1 MKRLGTM
8 RFRDGTLLRAP
19 DELAEELVLHV
30 DMGVDV
36 GFDTVISPGMLRE
49 FVYGNLRSEGI
60 ISSPDDL
67 TFYREKRIGGMAGVQ
82 VRIKGLEGRLPFLKR
97 NFGIIWSDCGRKAP
111 EYRRVGERLA
121 RRRKGFRLE
130 PATVL
135 KVLSSTASM
144 FGEFERTGGYHYA
157 FILDREANV
166 ISHAPDVSRHNAV
179 DKVIGRE
186 LLAGRPLEDR
196 LLFVTGRIGM
206 DIALKCIRCRI
217 PLVVSRS
224 APLYQAVML
233 ARKHNLGMVG
243 FLRGRR
249 FNIYSGN
256 DIFDEGT

>member
-1 MKRLGTM
+1 MKRLSIL
-8 RFRDGTLLRAP
+8 RFRDGGLSRAP
-19 DELAEELVLHV
+19 DELAEEFVLHV
-30 DMGVDV
+30 ELGSDI

-49 FVYGNLRSEGI
+49 FLVGNLRAEGI

-67 TFYREKRIGGMAGVQ
+67 TFYREKRHAGMAGVQ
-82 VRIKGLEGRLPFLKR
+82 ARVKGLEGRVPFLKR
-97 NFGIIWSDCGRKAP
+97 NYGVIWSDCGRNAP

-121 RRRKGFRLE
+121 RRRKGFSLE

-157 FILDREANV
+157 FILDHEANV
-166 ISHAPDVSRHNAV
+166 LCHAPDVSRHNAV

-186 LLAGRPLEDR
+186 LLAGRR
-196 LLFVTGRIGM
+196 LDGRVLFVTGRIGM
-206 DIALKCIRCRI
+206 DIAMKCIRCRI

-233 ARKHNLGMVG
+233 ARKYNLGMVG

-249 FNIYSGN
+249 FNVYSGN
-256 DIFDEGT
+256 DIFSI

>member
-1 MKRLGTM
+1 MKRLKIIHFT
-8 RFRDGTLLRAP
+8 DGRSARVP

-30 DMGVDV
+30 DLGGDI

-49 FVYGNLRSEGI
+49 FVYGNLRSEGL

-67 TFYREKRIGGMAGVQ
+67 TFYREKRHGGMAGAQ

-97 NFGIIWSDCGRKAP
+97 NYGIIWSDCGRKAP
-111 EYRRVGERLA
+111 EYRRVGERLVK
-121 RRRKGFRLE
+121 RRTAFSLE

-135 KVLSSTASM
+135 KVLSTTASM

-166 ISHAPDVSRHNAV
+166 ICHAPDVSRHNAV
-179 DKVIGRE
+179 DKVIGHE
-186 LLAGRPLEDR
+186 LLAGRPLDER
-196 LLFVTGRIGM
+196 ILFVTGRIGM
-206 DIALKCIRCRI
+206 DIAMKCIRCRI

-224 APLYQAVML
+224 APLYQAVLL
-233 ARKHNLGMVG
+233 ARKYNLGMVG
-243 FLRGRR
+243 FLRGKR

-256 DIFDEGT
+256 DIFSV